1 MRYCYKV
8 TLLADVVMS
17 SLSSTEVSESLDY
30 LSGSAFMG
38 IAANYLFT
46 ENRKNGKNYDVFD
59 AVFSGK
65 IRFLDAHPLIDG
77 KRSFKIPLCLH
88 KPKVKGAAKKY
99 RFEGK
104 PLEEGENKIQMK
116 QVRKGFFIADG
127 GTWTK
132 VEPEHQYTMKS
143 SYDSET
149 RRAQDNALFG
159 YDALVKGSEWVFVME
174 FDDEK
179 KDIAEE
185 LNKFF
190 ISKNHRIGK
199 SKTSQYGNVEIKRDD
214 SLLSDCGTYEATEN
228 KYKVYADSRLCFFD
242 ENGQPTFQPTPE
254 QLGFKDGEILW
265 NESFVRKYVFT
276 PRNATRN
283 AYDGDIAC
291 IDKGSVFT
299 VKSETGHNGRKV
311 VGEYQS
317 IGLGQII
324 VNPEFLKEHPEHLKD
339 VDENDTKPAVQ
350 CNGPLVAWLESKQ
363 KEKDVEQ
370 KIAEQVNEAR
380 KLITWLESK
389 QKEKD
394 VEQKIAEKVTAAF
407 ASMPVGISPSQ
418 WGVLR
423 AKARMA
429 LVEHTDWADF
439 EYAIFLAGDAYLKK
453 ERLNSKWGTD
463 KVKKLHSVCKNV
475 CGNSTWNDIQKLRFF
490 ELLCAAAAKEA
501 AKKTKDNGGK

>member
-38 IAANYLFT
+38 IAANYLFKT
-46 ENRKNGKNYDVFD
+46 KPEDYDVFD
-59 AVFSGK
+59 DIFSGK

-88 KPKVKGAAKKY
+88 KPKVKDDGEIY
-99 RFEGK
+99 RFDGK
-104 PLEEGENKIQMK
+104 PVQREENPEDKIQMK
-116 QVRKGFFIADG
+116 QMRKGFFTAE
-127 GTWTK
+127 GTTWRK

-143 SYDSET
+143 SYDQEK
-149 RRAQDNALFG
+149 RRAEDNALFG

-214 SLLSDCGTYEATEN
+214 SLLSDCGSCAATEN

-242 ENGQPTFQPTPE
+242 ENGQPTFQPTAE
-254 QLGFKDGEILW
+254 QLGFKEGEILW

-291 IDKGSVFT
+291 IDKGSVIT
-299 VKSETGHNGRKV
+299 VKSGTGHDGKTV

-324 VNPEFLKEHPEHLKD
+324 VNPGFLEKEPAAIKD
-339 VDENDTKPAVQ
+339 YEENVNSLSCDD
-350 CNGPLVAWLESKQ
+350 PLIVWLESKQ
-363 KEKDVEQ
+363 NEKE
-370 KIAEQVNEAR
+370 A
-380 KLITWLESK
+380 
-389 QKEKD
+389 
-394 VEQKIAEKVTAAF
+394 EQKIAEKVNENVKGITGGKVTA
-407 ASMPVGISPSQ
+407 SQ

-423 AKARMA
+423 AKARTA
-429 LVEHTDWADF
+429 IVENKKWRDF
-439 EYAIFLAGDAYLKK
+439 HDDLFSEITVKVDKWGKEEKKGYLFKD
-453 ERLNSKWGTD
+453 RLNKIWKGRIKSLETAFNRADETWTD
-463 KVKKLHSVCKNV
+463 
-475 CGNSTWNDIQKLRFF
+475 TQKLRYF
-490 ELLCAAAAKEA
+490 ELLCAAAAK
-501 AKKTKDNGGK
+501 KSKNKD

>member
-1 MRYCYKV
+1 MRYSYKV

-17 SLSSTEVSESLDY
+17 SLSSTEMSESLDY

-88 KPKVKGAAKKY
+88 RPKVKEMEEFY
-99 RFEGK
+99 RFDGK
-104 PLEEGENKIQMK
+104 PVPRKEIYPDADPKDTIQMK
-116 QVRKGFFIADG
+116 QIRSGFFTAEG
-127 GTWTK
+127 RTWKK

-143 SYDSET
+143 SYDKNS
-149 RRAQDNALFG
+149 RRAEKGALFG

-179 KDIAEE
+179 KEIAEE

-190 ISKNHRIGK
+190 TSKNHRIGK
-199 SKTSQYGNVEIKRDD
+199 SKTSQYGNVKIDRDD
-214 SLLSDCGTYEATEN
+214 SLVTDCEPYEAMEN

-242 ENGQPTFQPTPE
+242 ENGQPTFQPTAE
-254 QLGFKDGEILW
+254 QLGFKEGEILW

-276 PRNATRN
+276 PRNAARN

-299 VKSETGHNGRKV
+299 VKSERGYNGKTV

-317 IGLGQII
+317 TGLGQII
-324 VNPEFLKEHPEHLKD
+324 VNPDFLENAPKD
-339 VDENDTKPAVQ
+339 IKDYEENI
-350 CNGPLVAWLESKQ
+350 NPLSCTDPLIAWLESKQ
-363 KEKDVEQ
+363 QEKTAEQ
-370 KIAEQVNEAR
+370 EIAEQVTNA
-380 KLITWLESK
+380 LPYVP
-389 QKEKD
+389 KEKN
-394 VEQKIAEKVTAAF
+394 KLT
-407 ASMPVGISPSQ
+407 PSQ

-423 AKARMA
+423 AKARTA
-429 LVEHTDWADF
+429 VVEGTEWENF
-439 EYAIFLAGDAYLKK
+439 ESEIFNKKDGYLFKK
-453 ERLNSKWGTD
+453 RLNDKWGKHINRLKNIVD
-463 KVKKLHSVCKNV
+463 VLHPESKMLKH
-475 CGNSTWNDIQKLRFF
+475 WNDIQKLRFF
-490 ELLCAAAAKEA
+490 ELLCATAAKDA
-501 AKKTKDNGGK
+501 AKKSKDNGGK